1 MVILA
6 LTLSDTV
13 TVYFGR
19 DVVESP
25 CSLVAVKVVPKA
37 LPNAIVG
44 GVKSKATV
52 STVMLKLA
60 LPVFPAE
67 SVAEHVT
74 VVVPSYHLLPNN

>member
-19 DVVESP
+19 DVVENP
-25 CSLVAVKVVPKA
+25 CVLVAVKLVPKA

-44 GVKSKATV
+44 GVKSKATGL
-52 STVMLKLA
+52 TVTVKLA
-60 LPVFPAE
+60 LLELPAL
-67 SVAEHVT
+67 SVAIHET
-74 VVVPSYHLLPNN
+74 VVTPNGNV